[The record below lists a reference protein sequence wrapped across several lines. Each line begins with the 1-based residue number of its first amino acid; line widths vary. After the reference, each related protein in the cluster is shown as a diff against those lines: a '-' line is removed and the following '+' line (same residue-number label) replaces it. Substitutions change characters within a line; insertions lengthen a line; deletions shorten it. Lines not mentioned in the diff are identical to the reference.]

1 MTNKRSFDAVVRM
14 VMANEHSFDAAACI
28 GMKNERSFDV
38 LLCAREVPKRGAASM
53 TRRGLANERWF
64 LAGRDGEFDGD
75 RDWELGAIVP
85 LVEPDYARSMR

>member
-1 MTNKRSFDAVVRM
+1 MFGTFVRSGMTNKRSFDAVVRM

-53 TRRGLANERWF
+53 TRRGLANECLFLRAF
-64 LAGRDGEFDGD
+64 LARRGGRK
-75 RDWELGAIVP
+75 
-85 LVEPDYARSMR
+85 